1 MKFEYGSRRLC
12 TGIFTIMGMLCF
24 GLAGAQTRSST
35 NPPQTQNQSA
45 SSKRQVIVVPVNLVN
60 IPFTVTSKKGRL
72 IPDLTQDDFEVYED
86 GTLQKIALFNRQANL
101 PLRIGVL
108 VDTSNSVRPR
118 LGFEKES
125 AIDFLNAVLRPGQ
138 DQAFL
143 VSFDVQPVL
152 LANYTDD
159 VGKLS
164 DAIRSLEAGGGTGL
178 FDAVYYACQQKMMH
192 FPPKPPYIRRV
203 LIIVSD
209 GQDNESQH
217 SMEEALAMAQHAEAI
232 MFCISTNRSGITDRG
247 DKVLNYFAR
256 QTGGRAFF
264 PFEASDLAGAFKA
277 IADELRSQYYLAY
290 YSRAHDGAFHH
301 IRIKALE
308 KGVRVYAKAGY
319 FAQSIHY
326 SSPVN

>member
-1 MKFEYGSRRLC
+1 MKFKHGKVALRAVFL
-12 TGIFTIMGMLCF
+12 TIVGVIAF
-24 GLAGAQTRSST
+24 SVARAQNKPSAKRPQAQKTSS
-35 NPPQTQNQSA
+35 S
-45 SSKRQVIVVPVNLVN
+45 RQVIRVPVNLVN
-60 IPFTVTSKKGRL
+60 IPFTVTTKKGRL
-72 IPDLTQDDFEVYED
+72 IPNLTRSDFEVYED
-86 GTLQKIALFNRQANL
+86 GALQKIALFNRQANL

-118 LGFEKES
+118 LEFEKES

-164 DAIRSLEAGGGTGL
+164 DAIRNLEAGGGTGF
-178 FDAVYYACQQKMMH
+178 FDAVYYASQQKMMH

-217 SMEEALAMAQHAEAI
+217 SMEEALAMAQRAEAI
-232 MFCISTNRSGITDRG
+232 MYCISTNRSGISGRG
-247 DKVLNYFAR
+247 DKVLKFFAQ
-256 QTGGRAFF
+256 QTGGEAFF
-264 PFEASDLAGAFKA
+264 PFEASDLAAAFKA
-277 IADELRSQYYLAY
+277 IAEELRSQYYLAY
-290 YSRAHDGAFHH
+290 YSQAHDGAFHH

-308 KGVRVYAKAGY
+308 KGVRVEAKAGY
-319 FAQSIHY
+319 FAPSG
-326 SSPVN
+326 